1 MAGVGDGKFNPYGTT
16 TRGMIVSILYRLEG
30 EPQPAGVAPFT
41 DVTSDKYYAKA
52 VAWANENGIV
62 SGYDSD
68 TFGPD
73 DNITREQL
81 ASMLYRYAQYKG
93 KDVTY
98 DANDLDSFADASK
111 VSAYAVD
118 AVKWAVSEGI
128 ISGDRTYINPTA
140 YATRA
145 ETASMIMR
153 YNENILLS

>member
-62 SGYDSD
+62 SGYDTD

-98 DANDLDSFADASK
+98 DANALDSFADSYK
-111 VSAYAVD
+111 VSPYAVD

-128 ISGDRTYINPTA
+128 ISGDGTYINPTA